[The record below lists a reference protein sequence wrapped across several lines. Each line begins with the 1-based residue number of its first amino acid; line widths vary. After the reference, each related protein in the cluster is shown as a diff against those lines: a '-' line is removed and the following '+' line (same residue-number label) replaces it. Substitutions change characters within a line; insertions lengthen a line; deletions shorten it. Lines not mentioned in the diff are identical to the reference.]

1 MCVLAG
7 AQIDADRPRRGCA
20 DPIDRLSHPVGFQ
33 DLPRLGV
40 DIVGTQAPALTRAN
54 ALAWCPG
61 SRASPHAV
69 IVSVLLR
76 SCSARAPERVV
87 RARSARARASWNRR
101 AGMGMGMAAMLSSMA
116 RLQQHGGMVASR
128 LFTVELQR
136 QSADAVPC
144 GAWSAWLASCLSW
157 VLCCC
162 SQSSWR

>member
-1 MCVLAG
+1 MCV
-7 AQIDADRPRRGCA
+7 
-20 DPIDRLSHPVGFQ
+20 
-33 DLPRLGV
+33 V
-40 DIVGTQAPALTRAN
+40 DVPTAATIR
-54 ALAWCPG
+54 
-61 SRASPHAV
+61 SRAFASRIPTLLPVCMVDKEFLRVDLLFLFMVPTVYSWLPPARFSHAV

-144 GAWSAWLASCLSW
+144 GAWSAWLASCSSW